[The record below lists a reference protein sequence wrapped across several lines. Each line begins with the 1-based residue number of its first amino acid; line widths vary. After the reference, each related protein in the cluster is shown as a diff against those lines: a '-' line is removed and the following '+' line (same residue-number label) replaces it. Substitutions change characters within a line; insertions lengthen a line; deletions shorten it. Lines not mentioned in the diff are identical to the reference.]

1 MPPAPDH
8 QHVRGNVFQPEPLH
22 EPCRGRR
29 KPGLIG
35 RRAVV
40 GWFRSLLL
48 HVKRNRWTLDL
59 AIAVMGFCSDWRRT
73 WGSSLADGIAALGKT
88 PEQMVQDRKK
98 PGAFLPFIYAFVA
111 NISIAG
117 MLAGVLAH
125 LGAGQVTLRN
135 GIISAAFLWFGFV
148 LTTMVVNY
156 SFSGRDRRLL
166 LIDAG
171 NWLLVLLV
179 IGAIIGGIGGAGSAV
194 GFWPG
199 LPHRL
204 RARDAC

>member
-1 MPPAPDH
+1 MGPAFSKGD
-8 QHVRGNVFQPEPLH
+8 VMTFSGVSYVAIVIAAAAAWL
-22 EPCRGRR
+22 
-29 KPGLIG
+29 
-35 RRAVV
+35 ASAA
-40 GWFRSLLL
+40 WYMSLSR
-48 HVKRNRWTLDL
+48 HY
-59 AIAVMGFCSDWRRT
+59 IP
-73 WGSSLADGIAALGKT
+73 ALGKT
-88 PEQMVQDRKK
+88 PEHMVQNRKK

-111 NISIAG
+111 NIIIAW

-179 IGAIIGGIGGAGSAV
+179 IGAIIGGIGA
-194 GFWPG
+194 
-199 LPHRL
+199 
-204 RARDAC
+204 

>member
-1 MPPAPDH
+1 MTFSGGSYVAI
-8 QHVRGNVFQPEPLH
+8 VIAAAAAWL
-22 EPCRGRR
+22 
-29 KPGLIG
+29 
-35 RRAVV
+35 ASAA
-40 GWFRSLLL
+40 WYMSLSR
-48 HVKRNRWTLDL
+48 HYK
-59 AIAVMGFCSDWRRT
+59 
-73 WGSSLADGIAALGKT
+73 AALGKT

-111 NISIAG
+111 NIIIAW

-179 IGAIIGGIGGAGSAV
+179 IGAIIGGIGA
-194 GFWPG
+194 
-199 LPHRL
+199 
-204 RARDAC
+204 